1 MQQLQIRARG
11 LNVGAAI
18 MPIVADLGFGLKRA
32 VGMAS
37 VTCRYHV
44 GAQRSVCFGRVNQ
57 VLSDCSRGVKWGG
70 QDGVDY
76 EIREVGAAQA
86 DLSFVG
92 GK

>member
-1 MQQLQIRARG
+1 MQVRQLCRLLLIG
-11 LNVGAAI
+11 V
-18 MPIVADLGFGLKRA
+18 LGPKRA

-44 GAQRSVCFGRVNQ
+44 GAQRSVYFDDVNQ
-57 VLSDCSRGVKWGG
+57 LLSEWPHGVRWGLRHG
-70 QDGVDY
+70 AYY

-86 DLSFVG
+86 DLSFVC